1 MSWFYI
7 QQWKAKRWS
16 YVGMEMD
23 FEQAKLLFKTLSD
36 DFSEKRCSPLALI
49 GRISNPKIG
58 KVIQT
63 KKDLLDGWE
72 EIVVNAMYLKEGE
85 DKPLLVK
92 RISYE

>member
-36 DFSEKRCSPLALI
+36 DFSEKRCSPLALMVGFLI
-49 GRISNPKIG
+49 RKLG
-58 KVIQT
+58 K
-63 KKDLLDGWE
+63 
-72 EIVVNAMYLKEGE
+72 
-85 DKPLLVK
+85 
-92 RISYE
+92 